1 MKPAYS
7 LYECAFRLKRIRV
20 LQAGNKHYFL
30 AQDVIVAAGLP
41 EGAPI
46 PNFTRLVPPS
56 EKITLSIQEVKPVR
70 ERVWLTPEGVVYF
83 LERTRQ
89 TLDKEAFLEWFQDGA
104 VAFNPWAAFREDDEP
119 DLLDRHYADLNFVL
133 AVVREGLSKHVL
145 KGVMEDGGLDFL
157 YAHLAKI
164 RNIVYEAAG
173 DPDEAFVED
182 HMEVFANLSDNKV
195 RTSMNISHPCVPGIN
210 ATFRLNESTL
220 EPDA

>member
-20 LQAGNKHYFL
+20 LQARGKHYFL
-30 AQDVIVAAGLP
+30 AQDVVLAAGLP
-41 EGAPI
+41 EGVPT

-56 EKITLSIQEVKPVR
+56 EKITLSIQEIKPVR

-83 LERTRQ
+83 LKRTRQ
-89 TLDKEAFLEWFQDGA
+89 TLDREDFLEWFQDGA
-104 VAFNPWAAFREDDEP
+104 AAFNPWSTFREDDDP

-133 AVVREGLSKHVL
+133 AVVKEGLSKHVL
-145 KGVMEDGGLDFL
+145 KDVMEDGGLDFL

-164 RNIVYEAAG
+164 RNVVYEAAG

-182 HMEVFANLSDNKV
+182 HMEVFANLSENKV

-220 EPDA
+220 

>member
-30 AQDVIVAAGLP
+30 AQDVVVAAGLP

-89 TLDKEAFLEWFQDGA
+89 TIDKEAFLEWFQDGA
-104 VAFNPWAAFREDDEP
+104 AAFNPWATFREDDDP

-164 RNIVYEAAG
+164 RNVVYEAAG

>member
-1 MKPAYS
+1 MKPPYS

-20 LQAGNKHYFL
+20 LQARGKHYFL
-30 AQDVIVAAGLP
+30 AQDVVLAAGLP
-41 EGAPI
+41 AGTPT

-56 EKITLSIQEVKPVR
+56 EKITLSIQEIKPVR
-70 ERVWLTPEGVVYF
+70 ERVWLTPEGVVNF
-83 LERTRQ
+83 LKRTRQ
-89 TLDKEAFLEWFQDGA
+89 TLDREAFLEWFQDGA
-104 VAFNPWAAFREDDEP
+104 AAFNPWVTFREDDDP

-133 AVVREGLSKHVL
+133 AVVREGLSKYVL

-164 RNIVYEAAG
+164 RNVVFEAAG

-182 HMEVFANLSDNKV
+182 HMEVFANLAENKV
-195 RTSMNISHPCVPGIN
+195 RTSMNISHPCVPRIN

-220 EPDA
+220 EPGA

>member
-20 LQAGNKHYFL
+20 LQAGGKHYFL
-30 AQDVIVAAGLP
+30 AQDVVLAAGLP
-41 EGAPI
+41 AGTPT

-56 EKITLSIQEVKPVR
+56 EKITLSIQEIKPVR
-70 ERVWLTPEGVVYF
+70 ERVWLTPEGVVNF
-83 LERTRQ
+83 LKRTRQ
-89 TLDKEAFLEWFQDGA
+89 TLDTEDFLEWFQDGA
-104 VAFNPWAAFREDDEP
+104 AAFNPWSTFREDDDP

-133 AVVREGLSKHVL
+133 AVVKEGLSKHVL
-145 KGVMEDGGLDFL
+145 KDVMEDGGLDFL

-164 RNIVYEAAG
+164 RNVVYEAAG

-182 HMEVFANLSDNKV
+182 HMEVFANLSENKV

-220 EPDA
+220 